1 MESNQE
7 VYHQLECIIQNNHMP
22 VDDQQA
28 IWLCFI
34 SRCIAQMAD
43 ELHIMNGRQENA
55 FKMWLRDKVK

>member
-1 MESNQE
+1 
-7 VYHQLECIIQNNHMP
+7 MP